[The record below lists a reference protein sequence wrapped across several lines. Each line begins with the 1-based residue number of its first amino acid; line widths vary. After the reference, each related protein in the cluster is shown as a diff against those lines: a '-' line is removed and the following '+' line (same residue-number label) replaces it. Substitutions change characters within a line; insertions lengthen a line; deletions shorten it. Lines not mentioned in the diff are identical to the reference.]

1 MTPLVARVTAALVL
15 LAIALFGAIL
25 WTWTGTTATETLR
38 LVAAYFGVA
47 WLAAWASTRRG
58 TP

>member
-38 LVAAYFGVA
+38 LVA